1 MESLRAEV
9 LIEALPYIKTFWGKT
24 LVLKYGGSAMVKE
37 ELKEGFARDIVLLKY
52 VGMRP
57 VIVHGGGPQIT
68 SIMEKMGKKA
78 SFVDGYRVTD
88 KETMEIVQ
96 MVLCGKINIEIVD
109 MVSRH
114 GAKAVG
120 LSGVD
125 GGLIQ
130 AKKHIPAE
138 GKEDIGLVGDVIRI
152 EPKIIESL
160 DEKGFIPVIASLGIG
175 KDDERYNINAD
186 LVAGEVAS
194 SLKAIKLVIL
204 TDTKGILG
212 EKNNLVSTIRMGEIE
227 RLITKGI
234 VTGGM
239 IPKLRACEIAL
250 KGGTKK
256 AHIIDGRIPH
266 SLLLELFTDE
276 GIGTQVIP

>member
-1 MESLRAEV
+1 VENLRSKV

-24 LVLKYGGSAMVKE
+24 LVIKYGGSAMVE
-37 ELKEGFARDIVLLKY
+37 EGLKDGFARDVVLLKY

-68 SIMEKMGKKA
+68 SLMERMGKKA
-78 SFVDGYRVTD
+78 EFVNGHRVTD
-88 KETMEIVQ
+88 SETMEIVE
-96 MVLCGKINIEIVD
+96 MVLCGKVNKEIVN
-109 MVSRH
+109 MINRH

-130 AKKHIPAE
+130 VTKH
-138 GKEDIGLVGDVIRI
+138 KEEIGLVGDVKQID
-152 EPKIIESL
+152 PGIIDSL
-160 DEKGFIPVIASLGIG
+160 DQEGFVPVIASLGVG
-175 KDDERYNINAD
+175 EDDRRYNVNAD
-186 LVAGEVAS
+186 LVAGEMAS

-204 TDTKGILG
+204 TDIKGILDKR
-212 EKNNLVSTIRMGEIE
+212 ENLISTIRVEEIE
-227 RLITKGI
+227 GLIEEG
-234 VTGGM
+234 VVSGGM

-250 KGGTKK
+250 RGGVKK
-256 AHIIDGRIPH
+256 AHIIDGRIHH

>member
-1 MESLRAEV
+1 MVEE
-9 LIEALPYIKTFWGKT
+9 G
-24 LVLKYGGSAMVKE
+24 LKD
-37 ELKEGFARDIVLLKY
+37 GFARDVVLLKY

-68 SIMEKMGKKA
+68 SLMERMGKKA
-78 SFVDGYRVTD
+78 EFVNGHRVTD
-88 KETMEIVQ
+88 SETMEIVE
-96 MVLCGKINIEIVD
+96 MVLCGKVNKEIVN
-109 MVSRH
+109 MINRH

-130 AKKHIPAE
+130 VTKH
-138 GKEDIGLVGDVIRI
+138 KEEIGLVGDVKQID
-152 EPKIIESL
+152 PGIIDSL
-160 DEKGFIPVIASLGIG
+160 DQEGFVPVIASLGVG
-175 KDDERYNINAD
+175 EDDRRYNVNAD
-186 LVAGEVAS
+186 LVAGEMAS

-204 TDTKGILG
+204 TDIKGILDKR
-212 EKNNLVSTIRMGEIE
+212 ENLISTIRVEEIE
-227 RLITKGI
+227 GLIEEG
-234 VTGGM
+234 VVSGGM

-250 KGGTKK
+250 RGGVKK
-256 AHIIDGRIPH
+256 AHIIDGRIHH

>member
-1 MESLRAEV
+1 VENLRSKV

-24 LVLKYGGSAMVKE
+24 IVIKYGGSAMVE
-37 ELKEGFARDIVLLKY
+37 EGLKDGFARDVVLLKY

-68 SIMEKMGKKA
+68 SLMERMGKKA
-78 SFVDGYRVTD
+78 EFVNGHRVTD
-88 KETMEIVQ
+88 SETMEIVE
-96 MVLCGKINIEIVD
+96 MVLCGKVNKEIVN
-109 MVSRH
+109 MINRH

-130 AKKHIPAE
+130 VTKH
-138 GKEDIGLVGDVIRI
+138 KEEIGLVGDVKQID
-152 EPKIIESL
+152 PGIIDSL
-160 DEKGFIPVIASLGIG
+160 DQEGFVPVIASLGVG
-175 KDDERYNINAD
+175 EDDRRYNVNAD
-186 LVAGEVAS
+186 LVAGEMAS

-204 TDTKGILG
+204 TDIKGILDKR
-212 EKNNLVSTIRMGEIE
+212 ENLISTIRVEEIE
-227 RLITKGI
+227 GLIEEG
-234 VTGGM
+234 VVSGGM

-250 KGGTKK
+250 RGGVKK
-256 AHIIDGRIPH
+256 AHIIDGRIHH